1 MMPSRLLCRRALRRV
16 TVAGLRLLAVVAAL
30 PLQAPGASDGE
41 FSGARAYE
49 ALLTIAR
56 DIGPRPMGSPAEQRA
71 LAFAAAKFKEYGCD
85 TSYVLP
91 MTVAEGVNTSSG
103 IAVGIAR
110 GHTGRMIVIGG
121 HMDSSG
127 PDIPG
132 ANDDGSGSACVIEL
146 ARVLVPRDLQST
158 IVFCCF
164 GGEESGLRGS
174 THFVKVFPSIDSVAL
189 MLQID
194 MTDGS
199 SYLEMDP
206 DAAFQVS
213 SPRWLPRA
221 AFDIYYNQLGFSDLR
236 YLTHTSTLNYS
247 TPGGT
252 GSDHI
257 PFIEKGIPAID
268 FTSDVTYPIHSPL
281 DNLATFDSSGLARS
295 GLLVQRLVERFD
307 AGVPSRG
314 SESYYL
320 MQIGTH
326 LVFVDHWALW
336 VLHFITLLVTI
347 VVVVRLRRAR
357 VRDRS
362 SQPRWSTT
370 KLILTTLMIQAFLW
384 VPESFMGVLRG
395 YRYPWVNNVAGYF
408 ALAFLCGA
416 VGVWFA
422 LRVLHRLRI
431 SADPYVYFLRMAII
445 LGGVTI
451 ALALANPEIA
461 LYTGSALLCFSLAV
475 LVRRPIV
482 KGALLLAALYLPLH
496 MVFLEALG
504 LLQRGMAGASINGSG
519 KVGLT
524 DGVYI
529 VLFTLMSLPFMYG
542 IAAAYRSAAGD
553 LFWLRKFGHRMSLA
567 VLFPAILVLA
577 IVLLHRPVYDATWQR
592 TVRAEQRYTIGADT
606 STLHISG
613 GEFLD
618 GLHVNIAGRDT
629 IITGDV
635 NVYDPAL
642 GRRSGV
648 DWVRI
653 SSHQRT
659 EPDSALSDSS
669 RTLARTVAL
678 CGTRRPLKVEITYRS
693 DQDFAL
699 KSAWSTGSRTSG
711 VFKSDKSK
719 TLTWYAF
726 PDSILDV
733 PVTLTMRPGQ
743 KVIERVELTYP
754 DLAAPVALQRELTTV
769 TLRTYVSKTDTIAVN

>member
-1 MMPSRLLCRRALRRV
+1 MTVSHRIGRRVLRRIF
-16 TVAGLRLLAVVAAL
+16 VAEILFLAVVVTCTSRAL
-30 PLQAPGASDGE
+30 TSSEEE
-41 FSGARAYE
+41 FSGARAYG

-85 TSYVLP
+85 TSFVLP
-91 MTVAEGVNTSSG
+91 MTVAEGVNTKSG
-103 IAVGIAR
+103 IAVGVAR
-110 GHTGRMIVIGG
+110 GRTGRMIVIGG

-146 ARVLVPRDLQST
+146 ARVLVPRDMQST

-174 THFVKVFPSIDSVAL
+174 THFVKTFPDIDSVAL

-206 DAAFQVS
+206 DAAFQAS
-213 SPRWLPRA
+213 TPRWLSRA
-221 AFDIYYNQLGFSDLR
+221 AFDIYYNELGFGNLR
-236 YLTHTSTLNYS
+236 YLTHTQTLNYS
-247 TPGGT
+247 TPGGA

-307 AGVPSRG
+307 RGTPSQG

-320 MQIGTH
+320 IQLGTH
-326 LVFVDHWALW
+326 LLFVDHWMLW
-336 VLHFITLLVTI
+336 VVHCITLIVTI
-347 VVVVRLRRAR
+347 VAFVRLRRER

-362 SQPRWSTT
+362 SQPRWSNI
-370 KLILTTLMIQAFLW
+370 KLILATLIIQGLVWF
-384 VPESFMGVLRG
+384 PETVMGVLRG
-395 YRYPWVNNVAGYF
+395 YRYPWVNNFGGYSVF
-408 ALAFLCGA
+408 AVLCG
-416 VGVWFA
+416 VLGLWLA
-422 LRVLHRLRI
+422 LRALYRLRT
-431 SADPYVYFLRMAII
+431 SADPYVYFLRAAIM
-445 LGGVTI
+445 LAAATV
-451 ALALANPEIA
+451 ALTLANPEIA
-461 LYTGSALLCFSLAV
+461 LYAGSALLFFSAAV
-475 LVRRPIV
+475 LVRHPMV
-482 KGALLLAALYLPLH
+482 KGGLALAAFYLPLH
-496 MVFLEALG
+496 IVFLEGLG
-504 LLQRGMAGASINGSG
+504 LLQRGMAGSSLDGWW

-529 VLFTLMSLPFMYG
+529 LLFTILSLPFVYG
-542 IAAAYRSAAGD
+542 FAAVYRSAVQD
-553 LFWLRKFGHRMSLA
+553 LFWLKRFRSTISLA
-567 VLFPAILVLA
+567 VLLPAILVVA
-577 IVLLHRPVYDATWQR
+577 VILLNRPVYDAKWQR
-592 TVRAEQRYTIGADT
+592 TVRAEQRYTVGADT
-606 STLHISG
+606 SSLHISG
-613 GEFLD
+613 GEFLA
-618 GLHVNIAGRDT
+618 GLHVTIAGRDT
-629 IITGDV
+629 VLAGDIT
-635 NVYDPAL
+635 VYDPAP
-642 GRRSGV
+642 GTWSAV
-648 DWVRI
+648 DWVSI

-659 EPDSALSDSS
+659 EPDSARRDTV
-669 RTLARTVAL
+669 RTLARTVEL
-678 CGTRRPLKVEITYRS
+678 RGIRRPLRVEIRYRS

-699 KSAWSTGSRTSG
+699 TSQWSTGTRKSG
-711 VFKSDKSK
+711 LLGSDKTK

-743 KVIERVELTYP
+743 KIIESVDLIYP
-754 DLAAPVALQRELTTV
+754 DLAAPVKLQRELTTV
-769 TLRTYVSKTDTIAVN
+769 TARTYVSKVDTVTVN